1 VEATTCKKELVIE
14 IPIDVVQHE
23 ADTVA
28 GQFAKR
34 ARIPGFRP
42 GHAPTSLV
50 RRHFRDDIRSE
61 VAQTLIP
68 RFFQTAV
75 KDHKW
80 EVVGQPRFEDLKFE
94 DDQPLTCKATFEI
107 YPEFELQPY
116 KELEVEE
123 EQAEVKDADVDKAV
137 GDLRE
142 SAATFE
148 VVTDRPAAD
157 DDHLTVNYRG
167 QDASTPAS
175 QPTEAKEA
183 VVHLG
188 GKHTVQA
195 FTENLRGAT
204 VGEVR
209 EFPVTYAAD
218 YPQKTLAGKTF
229 SYHVEIQSIKKKVV
243 PPADDELAKS
253 VSEFATLEELRS
265 KLRQD
270 LAEDAK
276 RQAEIAS
283 KQKLAEK
290 LLEGHPF
297 PVPEVLVE
305 IQLDRK
311 IERTLGQLLSQGI
324 DPRQTQVD
332 WRKVREDARPEAE
345 KEVRVALI
353 LSRVAD
359 AEKIDLTEEEV
370 DDVIRD
376 MAKERHMTAAEL
388 KTRLTRD
395 GKLDTLKSTRRNQK
409 ALDFIYRNAK
419 IIRKS
424 A

>member
-1 VEATTCKKELVIE
+1 MEATTCKKEMVIE
-14 IPIDVVQHE
+14 IPVDVVQRE
-23 ADTVA
+23 ADSVA

-75 KDHKW
+75 KDQKW
-80 EVVGQPRFEDLKFE
+80 EIVGQPRFEDLKFE

-123 EQAEVKDADVDKAV
+123 EPAAVTDADVDKAV
-137 GDLRE
+137 EDLRE

-157 DDHLTVNYRG
+157 DDYVTVNYRG
-167 QDASTPAS
+167 QDTSSEAS

-183 VVHLG
+183 VIHLG
-188 GKHTVQA
+188 GPHTVAA
-195 FTENLRGAT
+195 FTENLRGAKA
-204 VGEVR
+204 GEVR

-218 YPQKTLAGKTF
+218 YPQKNLAGKTF
-229 SYHVEIQSIKKKVV
+229 SYRVEIQSIKKKVV

-253 VSEFATLEELRS
+253 VSEFSTLDELRT

-270 LAEDAK
+270 LAVNAQ
-276 RQAEIAS
+276 RHAEIGS

-290 LLEGHPF
+290 LLEAHPF

-305 IQLDRK
+305 AQLDRK
-311 IERTLGQLLSQGI
+311 MERTLGQLLSQGI

-359 AEKIDLTEEEV
+359 TEKIDLTEEEV
-370 DDVIRD
+370 DDVIRE

-395 GKLDTLKSTRRNQK
+395 GKLDTLKSTRRNQQ
-409 ALDFIYRNAK
+409 ALEFIYRNAK

-424 A
+424 E

>member
-1 VEATTCKKELVIE
+1 VEATTCKKEMVIE
-14 IPIDVVQHE
+14 IPVDVVQRE
-23 ADTVA
+23 ADSVA

-75 KDHKW
+75 KDQKW
-80 EVVGQPRFEDLKFE
+80 EIVGQPRFEDLKFE

-123 EQAEVKDADVDKAV
+123 EPAAVTDADVDKAV
-137 GDLRE
+137 EDLRE

-157 DDHLTVNYRG
+157 DDYVTVNYRG
-167 QDASTPAS
+167 QDTSSEAS

-183 VVHLG
+183 VIHLG
-188 GKHTVQA
+188 GPHTVAA
-195 FTENLRGAT
+195 FTENLRGAKA
-204 VGEVR
+204 GEVR

-218 YPQKTLAGKTF
+218 YPQKNLAGKTF
-229 SYHVEIQSIKKKVV
+229 SYRVEIQSIKKKVV

-253 VSEFATLEELRS
+253 VSEFSTLDELRT

-270 LAEDAK
+270 LAVNAQ
-276 RQAEIAS
+276 RHAEIGS

-290 LLEGHPF
+290 LLEAHPF

-305 IQLDRK
+305 AQLDRK
-311 IERTLGQLLSQGI
+311 MERTLGQLLSQGI

-359 AEKIDLTEEEV
+359 TEKIDLTEEEV
-370 DDVIRD
+370 DDVIRE

-395 GKLDTLKSTRRNQK
+395 GKLDTLKSTRRNQQ
-409 ALDFIYRNAK
+409 ALEFIYRNAK

-424 A
+424 E

>member
-14 IPIDVVQHE
+14 IPVEVVQHE
-23 ADTVA
+23 VDSVA
-28 GQFAKR
+28 AQLAKS

-50 RRHFRDDIRSE
+50 RQRFREDIRGE
-61 VAQTLIP
+61 VAQSLIP
-68 RFFQTAV
+68 KFFQTAV
-75 KDHKW
+75 KEQKW
-80 EVVGQPRFEDLKFE
+80 EVVGQPRFEDLKFGDE
-94 DDQPLTCKATFEI
+94 EPLTCKATFEI
-107 YPEFELQPY
+107 YPDFDLKAY

-123 EQAEVKDADVDKAV
+123 EQAPVTDADVDKAV
-137 GDLRE
+137 EELRE
-142 SAATFE
+142 NAATFE

-157 DDHLTVNYRG
+157 GDYLNVNYRG
-167 QDASTPAS
+167 QDTSSPAS
-175 QPTEAKEA
+175 QPTEAKDA

-188 GKHTVQA
+188 GKHTVEG
-195 FTENLRGAT
+195 FTENLRGAK
-204 VGEVR
+204 VGDVK
-209 EFPVTYAAD
+209 EFPVTYPAE

-229 SYHVEIQSIKKKVV
+229 SYRVEIQSIKSKVV

-253 VSEFATLEELRS
+253 VSEFATLEELRG

-270 LAEDAK
+270 LEKNAQ
-276 RQAEIAS
+276 RQAEAGS

-290 LLEGHPF
+290 LLEAHEF
-297 PVPEVLVE
+297 PVPEELVE
-305 IQLDRK
+305 LQLDRN

-332 WRKVREDARPEAE
+332 WKNVRESARPEGE
-345 KEVRVALI
+345 KSVRVALV
-353 LSRVAD
+353 LARVAD

-370 DDVIRD
+370 DDVIRE
-376 MAKERHMTAAEL
+376 MAQERRMTPAEL

-395 GKLDTLKSTRRNQK
+395 GKLDTLKTTRRNQK

>member
-1 VEATTCKKELVIE
+1 MEATTCKKEMVIE
-14 IPIDVVQHE
+14 IPVDVVQRE
-23 ADTVA
+23 ADSVA

-75 KDHKW
+75 KDQKW
-80 EVVGQPRFEDLKFE
+80 EIVGQPRFEDLKFE

-107 YPEFELQPY
+107 YPEIELRPY

-123 EQAEVKDADVDKAV
+123 EQAVVTDADVDKAV
-137 GDLRE
+137 ADLRE

-157 DDHLTVNYRG
+157 DDHLTLNYRG
-167 QDASTPAS
+167 QDTSSPTS

-188 GKHTVQA
+188 GKHTVEA
-195 FTENLRGAT
+195 FTENLRGAKA
-204 VGEVR
+204 GQVR

-218 YPQKTLAGKTF
+218 YPQKTLAGKTLR
-229 SYHVEIQSIKKKVV
+229 YRVEIQSIKKKVV

-253 VSEFATLEELRS
+253 VSEFSTLEELRT

-270 LAEDAK
+270 LAENAQ
-276 RQAEIAS
+276 RQAEIGS

-290 LLEGHPF
+290 LLEAHPF

-311 IERTLGQLLSQGI
+311 MERILGQLLSQGI
-324 DPRQTQVD
+324 DPRETQVD
-332 WRKVREDARPEAE
+332 WRKIREDARPEAE
-345 KEVRVALI
+345 KEVRVALV

-370 DDVIRD
+370 DDVIRE
-376 MAKERHMTAAEL
+376 MARERHMTAAEL

-409 ALDFIYRNAK
+409 ALEFIYRNAK

>member
-1 VEATTCKKELVIE
+1 VEATTCKKEVVIE
-14 IPIDVVQHE
+14 IPVDVVQRE
-23 ADTVA
+23 ADSVA
-28 GQFAKR
+28 GQFAKH

-42 GHAPTSLV
+42 GRAPTSLV

-75 KDHKW
+75 KDQKW
-80 EVVGQPRFEDLKFE
+80 EIVGQPRFEDLKFE

-107 YPEFELQPY
+107 YPEIELQPY

-123 EQAEVKDADVDKAV
+123 EQAEVTDADVDKALE
-137 GDLRE
+137 DLRE
-142 SAATFE
+142 GAATFE

-157 DDHLTVNYRG
+157 DDHVTVNYRG
-167 QDASTPAS
+167 HDLSSPADRPS
-175 QPTEAKEA
+175 EAKEA
-183 VVHLG
+183 VIHLG
-188 GKHTVQA
+188 GKHTVAA
-195 FTENLRGAT
+195 FTENLRGAKA
-204 VGEVR
+204 GEVK
-209 EFPVTYAAD
+209 EFPVTYPAD
-218 YPQKTLAGKTF
+218 YPQKTLAGKTL
-229 SYHVEIQSIKKKVV
+229 SYRVEIQSIKKKVV

-253 VSEFATLEELRS
+253 VSEFSTLEELRG

-270 LAEDAK
+270 LAESAR
-276 RQAEIAS
+276 RQAEIGA

-290 LLEGHPF
+290 LLEAHPF
-297 PVPEVLVE
+297 PVPELLVE
-305 IQLDRK
+305 AQLDRK

-324 DPRQTQVD
+324 DPRETQVD

-345 KEVRVALI
+345 KEVRVALV

-359 AEKIDLTEEEV
+359 AEKIDLTEEEM
-370 DDVIRD
+370 DDVIRE

-409 ALDFIYRNAK
+409 ALEFIYRNAK